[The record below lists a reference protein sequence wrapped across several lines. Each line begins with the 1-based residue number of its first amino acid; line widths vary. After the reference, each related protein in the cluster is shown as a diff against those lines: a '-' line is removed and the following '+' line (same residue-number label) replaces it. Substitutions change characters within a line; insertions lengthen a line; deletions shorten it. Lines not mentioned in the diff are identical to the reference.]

1 MQPFSPRLGAYRRI
15 LRRELLPVLPYH
27 DDHLIN
33 DETLVIHMRSGDVF
47 GDDLSEIPKGYIQ
60 PPLSYYLEI
69 INKFG
74 IKDIVIVTDNLR
86 NPCIKQLKELMPDLK
101 IQTSNLLDDMS
112 TIMSARNLIVGQSS
126 FSLCLGLASDK
137 IKRIFIPQFDITN
150 WFFPREDIL
159 RQIYTDTFLILVSPD
174 LSFKIWILRSIS
186 SK

>member
-1 MQPFSPRLGAYRRI
+1 MICRKF
-15 LRRELLPVLPYH
+15 
-27 DDHLIN
+27 
-33 DETLVIHMRSGDVF
+33 
-47 GDDLSEIPKGYIQ
+47 PKDNIQ

-74 IKDIVIVTDNLR
+74 FKDIVIVTEKDLR

-126 FSLCLGLASDK
+126 FSLCVGLASDK

-150 WFFPREDIL
+150 WFFHSRGYIAPN
-159 RQIYTDTFLILVSPD
+159 IYRYFLVITHRHFRRADRDEAPDFRAPLPGSPI
-174 LSFKIWILRSIS
+174 SESMCAWIALICSA
-186 SK
+186 

>member
-1 MQPFSPRLGAYRRI
+1 MMRLW
-15 LRRELLPVLPYH
+15 
-27 DDHLIN
+27 
-33 DETLVIHMRSGDVF
+33 
-47 GDDLSEIPKGYIQ
+47 LSICDRGTYLEMICRKFPKDNIQ

-74 IKDIVIVTDNLR
+74 FKDIVIVTEKDLR

-150 WFFPREDIL
+150 WFFHSRGYIAPNIHRYFFDPRWCVVPADFPLILQEKTPFSSQSYTETILIHSDIL
-159 RQIYTDTFLILVSPD
+159 GNNSRVLHCG
-174 LSFKIWILRSIS
+174 
-186 SK
+186 

>member
-1 MQPFSPRLGAYRRI
+1 MGVGNYCRKF
-15 LRRELLPVLPYH
+15 
-27 DDHLIN
+27 
-33 DETLVIHMRSGDVF
+33 
-47 GDDLSEIPKGYIQ
+47 PKDNIQ

-74 IKDIVIVTDNLR
+74 FKDIVIVTEKDLR
-86 NPCIKQLKELMPDLK
+86 NPCIKQLKEIMPDLK

-150 WFFPREDIL
+150 WFFHSRGHIAPNIYRYFFDPRFSGSQFQDLDIEVYLIKIANYVPIGDWRNNEQQKTLMIEHLGEDI
-159 RQIYTDTFLILVSPD
+159 IFM
-174 LSFKIWILRSIS
+174 
-186 SK
+186 